1 MDETIAVLKASEDR
15 SAEVGALWKWK
26 KCLIGVG
33 LVLAL
38 ALVVVGGSTGMG
50 MHARMAT
57 LQTARIKL
65 LCTLTTYTHTRARHG
80 SLSQYQTGK
89 GGKKA
94 KPQPPAAEKK
104 SLKFTGKKDSSINSP
119 APGAEPCT

>member
-1 MDETIAVLKASEDR
+1 MEYHQKGGMFLVDAKGFSFWQPEGAAGKKA
-15 SAEVGALWKWK
+15 APAK
-26 KCLIGVG
+26 
-33 LVLAL
+33 A
-38 ALVVVGGSTGMG
+38 A
-50 MHARMAT
+50 
-57 LQTARIKL
+57 
-65 LCTLTTYTHTRARHG
+65 
-80 SLSQYQTGK
+80 GK